1 MGLLWDY
8 YGIIM
13 GLLWDYMG
21 LYGYTL
27 LVFITLTP

>member
-13 GLLWDYMG
+13 GLYGIIW
-21 LYGYTL
+21 LYPSGIYN
-27 LVFITLTP
+27 I

>member
-27 LVFITLTP
+27 LVFITFNP